1 MTNSTPTKRNRAT
14 NPGRDMLE
22 AYLTVHRDSILDV
35 VRVCDSADTALN
47 AITSDVKILKVNG
60 FAESTVKN
68 ALNKIM
74 PEWKDAFPTKT
85 AKQLQVLKEGR
96 AKGVAAWSRN
106 SNKTREAVESIEQR
120 LTNIE
125 NMLGHV
131 LNQLGVTP
139 NE

>member
-1 MTNSTPTKRNRAT
+1 MSNSTPTKRNRAT
-14 NPGRDMLE
+14 NPERDMLE

-35 VRVCDSADTALN
+35 VRVCDSASIALN

-60 FAESTVKN
+60 FAESTVKD

-85 AKQLQVLKEGR
+85 EKQLQVLKEGR
-96 AKGVAAWSRN
+96 AKGVATWTRN
-106 SNKTREAVESIEQR
+106 SNATREAVESIEQR

-131 LNQLGVTP
+131 LSQLGVTP

>member
-1 MTNSTPTKRNRAT
+1 MSNSTPTKRNRAT
-14 NPGRDMLE
+14 NPERDMLE